1 MRCARCHLE
10 IDDVRSDAIYCSTA
24 CRVQAARFRDRVPAE
39 LRARKRWVR
48 FSSKKVPLQVTS
60 IPAKP
65 NDPMTWSSFDEV
77 CSSSVGVGVGFVLD
91 GDGIVCV
98 DLDNAIDAGGR
109 IKTWAREIL
118 AMLPATYAEVSPSGK
133 GLHIWGTGTVLQ
145 GRRWK
150 HADGGVEVYGT
161 GRYLTVT
168 GKRVRN
174 VPQALNALPNLVEL
188 LEDLCQGV
196 GLVNPLSST
205 DERERSTLLATGME
219 LALN

>member
-1 MRCARCHLE
+1 MRCARCHLAIE
-10 IDDVRSDAIYCSTA
+10 SSRSDAIYCSTE
-24 CRVQAARFRDRVPAE
+24 CRVQAARFRERVPAE
-39 LRARKRWVR
+39 LRARARWVR
-48 FSSKKVPLQVTS
+48 YSKNKVPLQVTS
-60 IPAKP
+60 LPAKP
-65 NDPMTWSSFDEV
+65 NDAATWSSFDEV
-77 CSSSVGVGVGFVLD
+77 VTSSVGVGVGFVLD

-98 DLDNAIDAGGR
+98 DLDNAIDGKGR
-109 IKTWAREIL
+109 IKPWARDIL

-133 GLHIWGTGTVLQ
+133 GLHIWGTGEVVL
-145 GRRWK
+145 GRRWR

-188 LEDLCQGV
+188 LEARCE
-196 GLVNPLSST
+196 LVALPSPSSST
-205 DERERSTLLATGME
+205 SARERTDLHATGLE